1 MNVAYFR
8 QRRPG
13 PETQLE
19 DAVFKWIAS
28 YFQEGRY
35 QFWAGGSVPL
45 GAGFPDVVAAAY
57 KPELLEIVD
66 MNISKV
72 QILAY
77 LRTVGRARLDTISGR
92 VKLSQRLVVEI
103 LDHLIQIQAVQIECN
118 LFTISQIWR
127 TILPEIVS
135 IETKVANWRR
145 AAMQAKRNCIF
156 SHRSFVALPE
166 RIALG
171 KKSHPI
177 FQNSGIGLLAI
188 NDVDEVRIIRQAKS
202 SQPSVWSYYYRI
214 AFHIAACGEES
225 TDAF

>member
-19 DAVFKWIAS
+19 DAVFKWIPS
-28 YFQEGRY
+28 CFQEGRY

-45 GAGFPDVVAAAY
+45 GAGFPDVVVAAY
-57 KPELLEIVD
+57 KPELLELVN
-66 MNISKV
+66 MNMSNV

-77 LRTVGRARLDTISGR
+77 LRTVGPARLDTISRR
-92 VKLSQRLVVEI
+92 VKLSQRLVVEL
-103 LDHLIQIQAVQIECN
+103 LDQLVQIQAVQSACN

-127 TILPEIVS
+127 AILPEIVS

-166 RIALG
+166 RIALC
-171 KKSHPI
+171 KKSHPV
-177 FQNSGIGLLAI
+177 FRQSGIGLLAI
-188 NDVDEVRIIRQAKS
+188 DDADEVRILRQARS
-202 SQPSVWSYYYRI
+202 SQPSVWSYYYRL
-214 AFHIAACGEES
+214 AFYIAARGEES
-225 TDAF
+225 ADAF